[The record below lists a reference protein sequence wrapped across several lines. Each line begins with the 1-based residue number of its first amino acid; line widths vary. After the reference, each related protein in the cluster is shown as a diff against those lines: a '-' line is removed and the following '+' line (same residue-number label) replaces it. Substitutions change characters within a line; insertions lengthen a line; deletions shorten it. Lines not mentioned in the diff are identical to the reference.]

1 MGFFDVFSK
10 SKEPEKLGLEEAL
23 NFFSQKLEKASSIDF
38 VNPKKL
44 EKKFLELLKLLE
56 SFKQSEPRDEINPY
70 LLNKVL
76 SSRKSFIIRMR
87 TFAVKAKDFTHTDFE
102 EVEDSIQRV
111 MDFLKTASKLGID
124 YSDKLSIAFKKEIAE
139 IGKKLEGIS
148 KEFTEIKKEMD
159 ERNEVRQ
166 GFKNRI
172 RKLERI
178 KKLEEMISSTL
189 AEDKKAKKE
198 VAELEEQLDSRKQE
212 VKKFEESAGLKQLE
226 SLENQLVDINDKI
239 DTLKSVVTAKL
250 SESGKALKKYA
261 NLRPGDKELTLFLE
275 DPFSI
280 IDSAKIMVW
289 LNEARSLVEKEAIQL
304 KPKQKIKSLKSLSA
318 IDRSY
323 FDKAHLNLAELL
335 LQKKTIENI
344 IDSSD
349 LHSELDELKKS
360 ILFFENNLKIKKEV
374 FPKNQEIRKV
384 AEEELGDE
392 KRKVNKLLSEHSLV
406 LEDI

>member
-1 MGFFDVFSK
+1 MGFFDFFSK

-87 TFAVKAKDFTHTDFE
+87 TFAVKAKDFAHTDFE

-111 MDFLKTASKLGID
+111 MDFLKTASKLGAD

-189 AEDKKAKKE
+189 AEDEKAKKE
-198 VAELEEQLDSRKQE
+198 VAELEEQLGSRKQE
-212 VKKFEESAGLKQLE
+212 VEKFEESAGLKQLE

-392 KRKVNKLLSEHSLV
+392 KRKVDKLLSEHFLV